1 MQLICQRFIHTII
14 YDLELHSFCTLIHS
28 VWRATFWQMM
38 RTEDTVLVWT
48 LPDNFSCNTQL
59 FVHID
64 YRWCPKQQSLN
75 LDKCF
80 MPEIVCWMECVYY
93 EKLTLI
99 ILLILFV
106 IHWMILQDTRMFL
119 LATENDFYMNVSGGV
134 RESIYVF

>member
-1 MQLICQRFIHTII
+1 
-14 YDLELHSFCTLIHS
+14 
-28 VWRATFWQMM
+28 
-38 RTEDTVLVWT
+38 
-48 LPDNFSCNTQL
+48 
-59 FVHID
+59 
-64 YRWCPKQQSLN
+64 
-75 LDKCF
+75 

>member
-1 MQLICQRFIHTII
+1 
-14 YDLELHSFCTLIHS
+14 
-28 VWRATFWQMM
+28 
-38 RTEDTVLVWT
+38 
-48 LPDNFSCNTQL
+48 
-59 FVHID
+59 
-64 YRWCPKQQSLN
+64 
-75 LDKCF
+75 

-134 RESIYVF
+134 RESIYVFSLCVSLSIIVPIDL

>member
-1 MQLICQRFIHTII
+1 
-14 YDLELHSFCTLIHS
+14 
-28 VWRATFWQMM
+28 
-38 RTEDTVLVWT
+38 
-48 LPDNFSCNTQL
+48 
-59 FVHID
+59 
-64 YRWCPKQQSLN
+64 
-75 LDKCF
+75 
-80 MPEIVCWMECVYY
+80 MPEIVCWMECVYD